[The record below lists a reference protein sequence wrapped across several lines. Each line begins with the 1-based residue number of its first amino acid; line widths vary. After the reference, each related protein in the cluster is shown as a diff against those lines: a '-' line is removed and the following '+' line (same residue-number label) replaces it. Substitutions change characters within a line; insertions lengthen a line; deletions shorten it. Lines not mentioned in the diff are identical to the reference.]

1 MSNDVIDLPQET
13 INFTLRSEINKNTGK
28 TGYLVT
34 TDKNPYIMVWRETKL
49 EAVAI
54 AMTRYLERLDEIENP
69 RPKDET
75 AKPKLEPHTGLTIA
89 GNLKLIDSDKV

>member
-1 MSNDVIDLPQET
+1 MSNNIIDLPQET
-13 INFTLRSEINKNTGK
+13 INFTIRSEINKNTGQ

-54 AMTRYLERLDEIENP
+54 AMTRYLERLSEIENP
-69 RPKDET
+69 
-75 AKPKLEPHTGLTIA
+75 KPKLEALTYD
-89 GNLKLIDSDKV
+89 GDKL